1 MKKTKTLGIL
11 GGIGPLAS
19 VYFADLVVNM
29 TEAEKDQEHLPLFM
43 YNDVFIPDR
52 TDYILGKSDV
62 DPLPFI
68 IEGIKTLERV
78 GCDYAA
84 MTCNTAHYFY
94 DEIQANVDIPVVNI
108 IEAATEYTKE
118 KIPTVKK
125 IGILATDGTV
135 KSGVY
140 EKVIKRHGLECEIPC
155 PESQEEIMNI
165 IYNQVKAGN
174 KVNLYGFMNIIEELR
189 DKGCDA
195 IILGCTELSVINKDY
210 NLSMESH
217 DIIDAMQALARK
229 CITLCGKKIKE

>member
-1 MKKTKTLGIL
+1 MKETKTLGVL

-29 TEAEKDQEHLPLFM
+29 TLAEKDQEHLPMFM

-52 TDYILGKSDV
+52 TDFILGKSDT
-62 DPLPFI
+62 DPLPYI
-68 IEGIKTLERV
+68 IEGIEKLEKV
-78 GCDYAA
+78 GCDYVA

-94 DEIQANVDIPVVNI
+94 DEIQAGVNIPIVNI
-108 IEAATEYTKE
+108 IESAVEYAKE
-118 KIPTVKK
+118 KVPSAKK
-125 IGILATDGTV
+125 IGLLATDGTI
-135 KSGVY
+135 KSRVY
-140 EKVIKRHGLECEIPC
+140 DKVIKKYGLSCEVPC
-155 PESQEEIMNI
+155 EDSQKEVMNI

>member
-1 MKKTKTLGIL
+1 MKETKTLGVL

-19 VYFADLVVNM
+19 VYFTDLIVNM

-62 DPLPFI
+62 NPLPYI
-68 IEGIKTLERV
+68 VEGIGILEKV

-94 DEIQANVDIPVVNI
+94 DEIQKSVNIPVINMV
-108 IEAATEYTKE
+108 EAAVEYAKDQ
-118 KIPTVKK
+118 ISSVRK

-140 EKVIKRHGLECEIPC
+140 EKVIKKHGLECEVPSD
-155 PESQEEIMNI
+155 ENQKEVMNI

-195 IILGCTELSVINKDY
+195 IILGCTELSVINKDF

>member
-1 MKKTKTLGIL
+1 MKETKTLGIL

-29 TEAEKDQEHLPLFM
+29 TDAEKDQEHLPLFM
-43 YNDVFIPDR
+43 YNDVYIPDR
-52 TDYILGKSDV
+52 TDFILGKSDTN
-62 DPLPFI
+62 PLPFI
-68 IEGIKTLERV
+68 IEGIRVLEKV

-94 DEIQANVDIPVVNI
+94 DEIQENVSIPVVNI
-108 IEAATEYTKE
+108 VETAVEYVKE
-118 KIPTVKK
+118 QIPAVKK
-125 IGILATDGTV
+125 IGVLATDGTV

-140 EKVIKRHGLECEIPC
+140 EKVIKKHGLECEVPSD
-155 PESQEEIMNI
+155 ENQKEVMNI

-174 KVNLYGFMNIIEELR
+174 KVNLYGFMNIVEELR
-189 DKGCDA
+189 EKGCDA
-195 IILGCTELSVINKDY
+195 IILGCTELSVINKDF